1 MCSIYILKKNEL
13 QISRI
18 NIHGINEIQSN
29 GVWNKGRNMH
39 LRMSSSTFLVKSPLS
54 CPVIL
59 FVSMWER
66 TKYNEHECKL
76 VCKGKQVRCTY
87 S

>member
-1 MCSIYILKKNEL
+1 V

-18 NIHGINEIQSN
+18 NIHTINEIQSN
-29 GVWNKGRNMH
+29 GVWNKGRSMH
-39 LRMSSSTFLVKSPLS
+39 LRMSSSTFLVKSSSS

-59 FVSMWER
+59 FVSMKES

-76 VCKGKQVRCTY
+76 VCKEKQGICTY
-87 S
+87 SKLESKE